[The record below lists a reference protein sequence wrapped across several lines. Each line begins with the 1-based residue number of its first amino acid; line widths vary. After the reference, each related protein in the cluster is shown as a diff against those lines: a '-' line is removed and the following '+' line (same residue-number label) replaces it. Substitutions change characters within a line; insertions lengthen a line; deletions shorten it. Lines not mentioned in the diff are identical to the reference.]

1 MSVARLH
8 EVVRNLE
15 IRFNRTFWPWPAPR
29 DAVRAWGAEDLM
41 ARLSRSRPGFLV
53 AVTTFRRPREL
64 ASLLESLAV
73 ELRGAPAEP
82 FLLVLNDAADS
93 PVDDTAPRA
102 IVRERFGERAAWLD
116 APRRFGKRGF
126 WRTHQTIYAAALAA
140 RAELLLSLEDDVAP
154 APDFMARLLRT
165 WEATGRHDPRRRA
178 LYLFS
183 SDDDESHGRWR
194 RFVREDA
201 PGTAARR
208 TDWLDLQ
215 GYLID
220 AEGLALLRHRLV
232 PVAARRWRKD
242 PTLSSG
248 VARQL
253 TLRLS
258 RRASIYQ
265 CYPPLVAHGSCPSL
279 MNPEARSQRNL
290 DNRSFFA

>member
-1 MSVARLH
+1 MNFARLNEALRSL
-8 EVVRNLE
+8 EVRC
-15 IRFNRTFWPWPAPR
+15 NRTLWPWPTPR
-29 DAVRAWGAEDLM
+29 DSVRAWGAEDLVT
-41 ARLSRSRPGFLV
+41 RLSRSRPGFLV
-53 AVTTFRRPREL
+53 AVTTYRRPREL

-73 ELRGAPAEP
+73 ELHGAPAEP
-82 FLLVLNDAADS
+82 FLLVLNDAADAL
-93 PVDDTAPRA
+93 VDDASTRA
-102 IVRERFGERAAWLD
+102 LVRERFGERAAWVD
-116 APRRFGKRGF
+116 APRRFGKFGF
-126 WRTHQTIYAAALAA
+126 WRTHQTIYAAALAS
-140 RAELLLSLEDDVAP
+140 RAEFLLSLQDDVEL

-165 WEATGRHDPRRRA
+165 WEATGRRDPRRRA

-183 SDDDESHGRWR
+183 SDDDEPHGRWL

-201 PGTAARR
+201 PDAAARR

-232 PVAARRWRKD
+232 PIPARCWRKD

-258 RRASIYQ
+258 RRAPIYQ

-279 MNPEARSQRNL
+279 MNPEARARRPL

>member
-64 ASLLESLAV
+64 ASLLESLSV

-116 APRRFGKRGF
+116 APNRFGKRGF

-194 RFVREDA
+194 RFIREDA
-201 PGTAARR
+201 PGTAAR
-208 TDWLDLQ
+208 
-215 GYLID
+215 
-220 AEGLALLRHRLV
+220 
-232 PVAARRWRKD
+232 RKD